1 MMRSIAL
8 AALTALTALAAVPL
22 SAQGIPAARFDGRP
36 AFGEGVDLGYY
47 LWRDDGDT
55 WHVRWTTMGVQ
66 RRFTG
71 AVTSEGGELKSLKRI
86 DVENERKVIY
96 AGRPAHVVRGPRG
109 RVLGVKGGR
118 APVVVS
124 KEQDHIEKDGDN
136 RIVFAALTDN
146 DIDGFDFKVDK
157 DVTILRFVLNID
169 GQERPGV
176 VEIGA
181 NNTKP
186 GRLPLFVSLR

>member
-1 MMRSIAL
+1 MKVRIFTAFAAF
-8 AALTALTALAAVPL
+8 AALTALPLAA
-22 SAQGIPAARFDGRP
+22 QGVPAARFDGRP

-47 LWRDDGDT
+47 LWREDEDT
-55 WHVRWTTMGVQ
+55 WHVRWTTMGQQ

-71 AVTSEGGELKSLKRI
+71 AVTAEGGEIKDLKRI
-86 DVENERKVIY
+86 DVESERKVIY

-109 RVLGVKGGR
+109 RVVGVQGGR
-118 APVVVS
+118 APVVVT

-146 DIDGFDFKVDK
+146 DIDGFRFKVDK
-157 DVTILRFVLNID
+157 SVTILRFVLNID
-169 GQERPGV
+169 GKERPGA

-181 NNTKP
+181 NNMKA
-186 GRLPLFVSLR
+186 GRLPLFVNLR

>member
-8 AALTALTALAAVPL
+8 AALTALAALPL
-22 SAQGIPAARFDGRP
+22 PAQGLPAVQFEGRP

-47 LWRDDGDT
+47 LWRDEGDT
-55 WHVRWTTMGVQ
+55 WHVRWTTMGKQ

-71 AVTSEGGELKSLKRI
+71 AVTAEGGELKNLKRI
-86 DVENERKVIY
+86 DVEKERKVIY

-109 RVLGVKGGR
+109 RVVGVQGGR
-118 APVVVS
+118 APVVVA
-124 KEQDHIEKDGDN
+124 KAQDHIEKDGDP
-136 RIVFAALTDN
+136 RIVFAALTGN

-157 DVTILRFVLNID
+157 DVAILRFVLNID
-169 GQERPGV
+169 GQERPGT

-181 NNTKP
+181 ANTKI
-186 GRLPLFVSLR
+186 RNLPLFVTLR

>member
-1 MMRSIAL
+1 MKLVAL
-8 AALTALTALAAVPL
+8 AALALVATTTLP
-22 SAQGIPAARFDGRP
+22 AQGIPAARFDGRP

-55 WHVRWTTMGVQ
+55 WHVRWTTMGQQ

-71 AVTSEGGELKSLKRI
+71 AVTAEGGELKNLKRI
-86 DVENERKVIY
+86 DVESERKVIY

-109 RVLGVKGGR
+109 RVVGVKGGR
-118 APVVVS
+118 ATVVAT
-124 KEQDHIEKDGDN
+124 KEQDHVEKDGDN

-157 DVTILRFVLNID
+157 NVTTLRFVLSID
-169 GQERPGV
+169 GQERPGS

-186 GRLPLFVSLR
+186 GRPPLFVSLR